1 MSRVE
6 VTLKRPLKG
15 KQPGDKL
22 TVSWAQAK
30 ALIAMDYVEKELQE
44 STPAAPPAPIKKPR
58 KKAAPKLNDPRSRD
72 EILQTQAGGEG
83 PAASR

>member
-15 KQPGDKL
+15 KQPGDTL

-30 ALIAMDYVEKELQE
+30 ALIAMGYIERDP
-44 STPAAPPAPIKKPR
+44 SASAPAALPAPIKKPVPIKKPR
-58 KKAAPKLNDPRSRD
+58 KKKPAPKA
-72 EILQTQAGGEG
+72 E
-83 PAASR
+83 

>member
-22 TVSWAQAK
+22 IVSWAQAK
-30 ALIAMDYVEKELQE
+30 ALIAMDYIEKEPPT
-44 STPAAPPAPIKKPR
+44 SAPAAPPTPIKKPR
-58 KKAAPKLNDPRSRD
+58 KKKPAPKA
-72 EILQTQAGGEG
+72 E
-83 PAASR
+83 